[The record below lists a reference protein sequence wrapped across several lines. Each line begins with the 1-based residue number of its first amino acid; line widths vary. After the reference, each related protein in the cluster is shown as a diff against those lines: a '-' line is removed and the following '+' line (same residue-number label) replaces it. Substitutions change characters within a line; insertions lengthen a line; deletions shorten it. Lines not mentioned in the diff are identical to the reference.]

1 MRNVVVKVVGTQTD
15 GYGEESCIELVAVG
29 TAHVKDGVH
38 YISYR
43 ESELSGMEGTTTLL
57 KVFSDHLSLIRMGAV
72 EQKQEFY
79 LGKNSYSTYVT
90 PFGNMKMSVFTK
102 RLDIQP
108 GSYPGAINVAYELE
122 INGEWQSS
130 NTLSVS
136 IREEE

>member
-1 MRNVVVKVVGTQTD
+1 MRNVVVKVVGIQTD
-15 GYGEESCIELVAVG
+15 GYGEESRIELVTVG
-29 TAHVKDGVH
+29 ASHEKDGVR

-57 KVFSDHLSLIRMGAV
+57 KVFGDHIALIRMRAV

-79 LGKNSYSTYVT
+79 LGKKSFSTYVT

-102 RLDIQP
+102 RLDIQFDNCP
-108 GSYPGAINVAYELE
+108 SSINVAYELE
-122 INGEWQSS
+122 INGQWQSS